1 MPVMSL
7 KEQIYSVLVVSASEN
22 FNNALSPFFPGS
34 HFAPVRCAGGIGAA
48 KRMMSER
55 DFDFVIINSPL
66 PDDIG
71 TGFALETGSSGSTI
85 VLFIVRSDILEDIR
99 EKFIGAGVFTL
110 PKPLST
116 QAFTVALDWM
126 ISARERL
133 RKMEAKTVSIE
144 EKMAEIR
151 FVNRAKWLL
160 ITELKMTEPQAHR
173 FIEKEAMDRCVSR
186 RAVAEEIIKTYAL

>member
-1 MPVMSL
+1 MSVMSL

-22 FNNALSPFFPGS
+22 FNNALSSFFPGS
-34 HFAPVRCAGGIGAA
+34 HFSPVRCAGGIGAA

-99 EKFIGAGVFTL
+99 EKFIGAGIFTL
-110 PKPLST
+110 SKPLST